1 MASRLL
7 RDRPS
12 RSPTDARVPAPG
24 SERGRDPQA
33 LLRSSALGPPPS
45 RAGPAAEPTVRG
57 AAPQLPRPC
66 RRDARG
72 WQSPAFAPPV
82 PTAPRGT
89 ARPGGKARRPEVAFL
104 ARATLGRRGSK
115 RTRAGR
121 WKRRSVR
128 GSGRGAAPRGLCPG
142 LAALRVLRGEAH
154 PCWRPWSSS
163 PGRSPAGCSYWG
175 SCQANSPG
183 RRPRRGWP
191 SWDGH
196 RAPSW
201 DPVPAERVPVSSPS
215 GRPVHA
221 RASLHGGG
229 KDLGVRW
236 QGNSREEGCRMGV
249 WECWCSWLPDPC
261 GAEHRLCTAAQLFS
275 L

>member
-154 PCWRPWSSS
+154 SCWRPWTSS
-163 PGRSPAGCSYWG
+163 PGRSPQAAVTGGAVKPIPLAAALGGAG
-175 SCQANSPG
+175 
-183 RRPRRGWP
+183 
-191 SWDGH
+191 
-196 RAPSW
+196 RAGMGTGL
-201 DPVPAERVPVSSPS
+201 RVGILSQQN
-215 GRPVHA
+215 GF
-221 RASLHGGG
+221 L
-229 KDLGVRW
+229 
-236 QGNSREEGCRMGV
+236 
-249 WECWCSWLPDPC
+249 
-261 GAEHRLCTAAQLFS
+261 
-275 L
+275 